1 MWSRPPADSRQALQL
16 CAERMAAYSAS
27 VFLVIGGGMTL
38 ALNARPFPRQSD
50 CAGEPAVYA
59 DGLARDV
66 CRHGGR

>member
-1 MWSRPPADSRQALQL
+1 MQL

-27 VFLVIGGGMTL
+27 AILIFSSGMTL
-38 ALNARPFPRQSD
+38 ALNAIPFLRRSD

-66 CRHGGR
+66 GSYGGR